1 MTTIDPQDVHAF
13 WFADAADDPDA
24 AAARQA
30 WWFRSSAQTDAEIRE
45 RFAGAIEAA
54 LQGELAAW
62 QDAPRPAL
70 ALVILCDQLPR
81 NAWRGTARAFATD
94 PLALRTARAALAA
107 GHAARLSPVEHS
119 FLLLPFEHSEA
130 IADQDECVRR
140 FTALLADAAAAWRP
154 MLEGYLAYAEQHREL
169 IARFGRFPHRNRV
182 LGREST
188 AAELAFLEGEARPS
202 VRPERRP
209 AARPRG
215 PPATARRCRS
225 PPTAP
230 MPRTRRSSRPRNR
243 PRPGRPGRR

>member
-54 LQGELAAW
+54 LRGELAAW

-94 PLALRTARAALAA
+94 PLALRTVRAALAA

-140 FTALLADAAAAWRP
+140 FTALLAGASAAWRP

-188 AAELAFLEGEARPS
+188 AAELAFLEG
-202 VRPERRP
+202 
-209 AARPRG
+209 G
-215 PPATARRCRS
+215 GATFGQA
-225 PPTAP
+225 
-230 MPRTRRSSRPRNR
+230 
-243 PRPGRPGRR
+243 